1 MLCIDYEKAFH
12 RINWVKL
19 LEVLK
24 STGIDRRDR
33 RLIER
38 LYIGQKVRVRVKDS
52 TTNTAVIGPGKRQGS
67 LFSPV
72 LFNIYDEAMLRDAL
86 SNVNEGIRVGGH
98 LIKTIRYADN
108 QATLAN
114 SVVGLQHMMDKM
126 QETASEYGMKIN
138 IKKTKVIKLARDPVR
153 SLRSFLKVNS

>member
-1 MLCIDYEKAFH
+1 M
-12 RINWVKL
+12 KL